1 MSAPETQQRRH
12 ELEAERERL
21 RSELADLGFGEAGG
35 LSYDQNFADTS
46 QVTAERGEAE
56 ALAGELTTTLGE
68 VEAALGRLDE
78 GTYGICERCGG
89 AIAGDRLDAMPM
101 ARLCMTCA
109 GAS

>member
-1 MSAPETQQRRH
+1 M
-12 ELEAERERL
+12 

-56 ALAGELTTTLGE
+56 ALAGELTTTLEE

>member
-1 MSAPETQQRRH
+1 M
-12 ELEAERERL
+12 
-21 RSELADLGFGEAGG
+21 
-35 LSYDQNFADTS
+35 
-46 QVTAERGEAE
+46 TAERGEAE
-56 ALAGELTTTLGE
+56 ALAGELTTTLEE